1 MWPFLSVSLLTF
13 DIGTAIISP
22 SNKKQSQRK
31 PERAMTELETR
42 LVKALEESTH
52 LLLLACIELKQSG
65 KAARAEQMDE
75 QYHRNREL
83 LKEAK

>member
-1 MWPFLSVSLLTF
+1 
-13 DIGTAIISP
+13 
-22 SNKKQSQRK
+22 
-31 PERAMTELETR
+31 MTELETR

-75 QYHRNREL
+75 QYQRNREI